1 MVGQYLHRKRIN
13 DYACCWSLNSQ
24 EPEIAH
30 GCNTVGLMGAG
41 IAGVIAKQY
50 PLVLEQYFA
59 RCKRRE
65 FHLGS
70 ALPISVM
77 ENHAYRTVWNLGTQ
91 VNPGREATIW
101 GVMLS
106 FGNMLEQMKAWGID
120 RVAIPRIGCGIGG
133 LKWEAVEQ
141 TIGGVLKFVG
151 APIKVVVY
159 TLP

>member
-1 MVGQYLHRKRIN
+1 MITHVVGDLLKSN
-13 DYACCWSLNSQ
+13 
-24 EPEIAH
+24 EPDIAH
-30 GCNTVGLMGAG
+30 GCNTQGLMGAG
-41 IAGVIAKQY
+41 IAGSIAKRY
-50 PLVLEQYFA
+50 PLVMEQYFA
-59 RCKRRE
+59 KCKRGE

-70 ALPISVM
+70 ALPIIVSSGHAG
-77 ENHAYRTVWNLGTQ
+77 NHALRTVWNLGTQ

-106 FGNMLEQMKAWGID
+106 FGNMLEQMKAWNVK

-151 APIKVVVY
+151 APIEVVVY
-159 TLP
+159 TLT

>member
-1 MVGQYLHRKRIN
+1 MITHVVGDL
-13 DYACCWSLNSQ
+13 LTSQ
-24 EPEIAH
+24 EPDIAH
-30 GCNTVGLMGAG
+30 GCNTQGLMGAG

-50 PLVLEQYFA
+50 PHVLEHYFA
-59 RCKRRE
+59 KCKRGE

-70 ALPISVM
+70 ALPIIVQ

-91 VNPGREATIW
+91 VKPGREATIW

-106 FGNMLEQMKAWGID
+106 FGNMLEQMKAWNVN
-120 RVAIPRIGCGIGG
+120 RVAIPRIGTGIGG

-141 TIGGVLKFVG
+141 TIAGVLKFVG
-151 APIKVVVY
+151 APIEIVVY

>member
-1 MVGQYLHRKRIN
+1 MITHVIGDLLAS
-13 DYACCWSLNSQ
+13 D
-24 EPEIAH
+24 ETEIAH
-30 GCNTVGLMGAG
+30 GCNTQGLMGAG
-41 IAGVIAKQY
+41 IAGSIAEMY
-50 PLVLEQYFA
+50 PTVLEQYKA
-59 RCKRRE
+59 RCHRRD

-70 ALPISVM
+70 AFPVTVPANQQN
-77 ENHAYRTVWNLGTQ
+77 EDYHPYRNVWNLGTQ
-91 VNPGREATIW
+91 VKPGREATIW

-106 FGNMLEQMKAWGID
+106 FGNMMEQMKAWNVT

-151 APIKVVVY
+151 APIEVVVY